1 MISLVHISS
10 PLPFVS
16 VLFTEADGEQVLVV
30 NRDALAAVPVAA
42 ATAAA

>member
-16 VLFTEADGEQVLVV
+16 VLFTDADGEQVLVV
-30 NRDALAAVPVAA
+30 NTDALAAVSVGADSEVA
-42 ATAAA
+42 